1 MDLIYLHTLEVVG
14 FPWVSFAEKHF
25 KVQSFRLVSTKQQ
38 ISLHLPMQ
46 FQIWRIENS
55 ISF

>member
-1 MDLIYLHTLEVVG
+1 MDLIYLHTLEVVA

-25 KVQSFRLVSTKQQ
+25 KFQSFRLVSTKQQ